1 MEKRQYS
8 FGKILR
14 IIIEQKSWWY
24 AWKRERKKE
33 SENAREGEK
42 ERENARVKENE
53 RKRKRKMRE
62 RKLEIASILEHSC
75 R

>member
-8 FGKILR
+8 SFGKVLR
-14 IIIEQKSWWY
+14 IVFENLY
-24 AWKRERKKE
+24 AWKREKKKE
-33 SENAREGEK
+33 REWECKIGEK

-53 RKRKRKMRE
+53 RNMRE
-62 RKLEIASILEHSC
+62 RKREVVSILEHSY